1 MTKKTTTKYY
11 ECQSCGYHT
20 IKYLGKCPSCKD
32 WNSFVEVKEEKKKS
46 KESFKI
52 GFESAKDEIISIQD
66 IEIENIDR
74 FPTND
79 NELDLVL
86 GGGAV
91 VGSLILI
98 GGSPGIGKS
107 TLLLKVAGNIAKMGN
122 VLYVSGEESL
132 TQIKIRA
139 DRLNINEAKLFLYS
153 EIEFEKIAEKIKNGF
168 NNEPFKALI
177 IDSIQT
183 VYSNELSSTP
193 GSITQVRTVTFEL
206 MRLAKNNGITIFIIG
221 HITKDGAIAGP
232 RVLEHMVDVVLY
244 FEGELNSQLR
254 ILRSFKNR
262 FGNTNEIG
270 LFEMQNDGLVSAK
283 NIASKFFSRSE
294 PQSGSALTVVME
306 GTRPLIVEVQAL
318 VSETTNPNPK
328 RSVNG
333 FDYNRLN
340 MLLALLEKKLDIPL
354 NHYDVFINIT
364 GGIKISEAG
373 SDLAILAAIISSFK
387 NRPLSKKVIFI
398 GEVSLIGD
406 IRDVGNME
414 IRLKEA
420 LSQKIEKAIISKSNI
435 KQEEMQ
441 LFFIDEVSRLLD
453 WI

>member
-1 MTKKTTTKYY
+1 
-11 ECQSCGYHT
+11 
-20 IKYLGKCPSCKD
+20 
-32 WNSFVEVKEEKKKS
+32 
-46 KESFKI
+46 
-52 GFESAKDEIISIQD
+52 
-66 IEIENIDR
+66 
-74 FPTND
+74 
-79 NELDLVL
+79 
-86 GGGAV
+86 
-91 VGSLILI
+91 
-98 GGSPGIGKS
+98 
-107 TLLLKVAGNIAKMGN
+107 
-122 VLYVSGEESL
+122 
-132 TQIKIRA
+132 
-139 DRLNINEAKLFLYS
+139 
-153 EIEFEKIAEKIKNGF
+153 
-168 NNEPFKALI
+168 
-177 IDSIQT
+177 
-183 VYSNELSSTP
+183 
-193 GSITQVRTVTFEL
+193 
-206 MRLAKNNGITIFIIG
+206 
-221 HITKDGAIAGP
+221 
-232 RVLEHMVDVVLY
+232 
-244 FEGELNSQLR
+244 
-254 ILRSFKNR
+254 
-262 FGNTNEIG
+262 
-270 LFEMQNDGLVSAK
+270 
-283 NIASKFFSRSE
+283 
-294 PQSGSALTVVME
+294 ME